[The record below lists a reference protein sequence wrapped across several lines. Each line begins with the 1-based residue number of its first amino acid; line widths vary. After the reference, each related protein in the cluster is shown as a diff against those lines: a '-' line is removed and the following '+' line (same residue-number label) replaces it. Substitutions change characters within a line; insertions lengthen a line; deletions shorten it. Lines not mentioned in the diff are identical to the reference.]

1 MPNFSYTARTREGKK
16 EIGTSN
22 AISKDALAQRLQER
36 GLIVTKI
43 VSVEKTRGKMMGFD
57 VGKEAPK
64 KFTHSG
70 VKLYDLVFFAR
81 QLAILVDSGVTIHRS
96 LDALLK
102 QVDSVKLHKIILQAK
117 KDIEAGLTLKDALA
131 KYPKVFSELWINI
144 IESGEA
150 SGNLALVLD
159 RLAKYME
166 MRAEFNRK
174 ITSAL
179 IYPVILFA
187 VALCA
192 IIFFVVK
199 IVPTFA
205 ELFKGLGA
213 ELPALTKALVNI
225 SNGVKD
231 NFFIGIALIIGLYF
245 AFKTFVKTS
254 QGRYIFDVFKIK
266 LPLFGDFF
274 KVMAVERFTSEMA
287 TLIEGGVPILYALG
301 ITERSSGNKILQAII
316 RDVKVNVREGQSL
329 AALLGKNSFF
339 EPMVIQMISI
349 GEEVGELAKMFR
361 RVANFY
367 EEYVQTF
374 IGRFA
379 TIFEPIMLVFMGGV
393 IGTMLIALFLPIF
406 SIATL
411 GGKAAGF

>member
-43 VSVEKTRGKMMGFD
+43 VSAEKTPGKMMGFD

-287 TLIEGGVPILYALG
+287 TLIEGGVPILYALE

>member
-287 TLIEGGVPILYALG
+287 TLIEGGVPILYALE